1 MEHVRYPDGN
11 VILRNLSREY
21 PVISHGEGLYLF
33 DTNGKRYIDASGGA
47 LVMSAG
53 HGVREISDRIHEQLS
68 RVAYV
73 NGTQFTSH
81 VAEELAARL
90 ARLSPDPSDLNRS
103 CFLGSGS
110 EAIEAAFKFARQLW
124 VERGQQKRTKF
135 IARAPSYHGNT
146 LFALSASARPH
157 YKKYYGPM
165 LHELVVIPAPYEY
178 RSQVADYAQDGGEY
192 YAKVLEDAI
201 LREGAESI
209 AGFIFE
215 PIIGSS
221 AGATLPPPGYFD
233 RVQEICRRHGI
244 LMIADEILCGSGRT
258 GKFFAC
264 EHYGIKPDL
273 ILLGKGLSSGY
284 IALSSLTVRASHLNE
299 MKSGTGY
306 FMHAQTFLQ
315 APSQT
320 SAGLATL
327 DYFEKTD
334 AVKNAA
340 RVGEILH
347 KLLRDEI
354 APLPGVGFVTGKG
367 MLAGVEFVEDKTSK
381 KPFDRSKKIA
391 EGFIAHAFAQGLVLW
406 PNVGQ
411 ADGVNGDL
419 VVFGPPLTTTEAQ
432 VREIVDA
439 LKNAITTARIFS

>member
-11 VILRNLSREY
+11 VILRNLNREY

-53 HGVREISDRIHEQLS
+53 HGNKTIIARIEKQLS
-68 RVAYV
+68 QVAYV

-124 VERGQQKRTKF
+124 VERKELKRSKF

-165 LHELVVIPAPYEY
+165 LHEVVVIPAPYEY
-178 RSQVADYAQDGGEY
+178 RSQVADYARDGGEF
-192 YAKVLEDAI
+192 YARALEEAI
-201 LREGAESI
+201 AREGADTI

-233 RVQEICRRHGI
+233 RIQAICRKHGI

-264 EHYGIKPDL
+264 EHYGLKPDVA
-273 ILLGKGLSSGY
+273 LLGKGLSSGY
-284 IALSSLTVRASHLNE
+284 IALSAVMVRQSHLAE
-299 MKSGTGY
+299 MKAGTGY

-315 APSQT
+315 APSQCA
-320 SAGLATL
+320 AGLGTL
-327 DYFEKTD
+327 EYFERTG
-334 AVKNAA
+334 AVANAA
-340 RVGEILH
+340 QMGEVLQ
-347 KLLRDEI
+347 KLLRSEI
-354 APLPGVGFVTGKG
+354 LNLPHVGFVTGRG
-367 MLAGVEFVEDKTSK
+367 MLAGVEFVEDQASK
-381 KPFDRSKKIA
+381 RPFDRSKKVA
-391 EGFIAHAFAQGLVLW
+391 EEFIAHAFSQGLVLW

-419 VVFGPPLTTTEAQ
+419 VVFGPPLTTSETQ

-439 LKNAITTARIFS
+439 LKVAISSFFKK

>member
-11 VILRNLSREY
+11 VILRNLIREY

-90 ARLSPDPSDLNRS
+90 AKLSPDPSDLNRS

-124 VERGQQKRTKF
+124 VERGEQKRTKF

-178 RSQVADYAQDGGEY
+178 RSQVADYAKDGGEF
-192 YAKVLEDAI
+192 YAKTLEDAI
-201 LREGAESI
+201 LREGADTI

-233 RVQEICRRHGI
+233 RVQAICKKHNI

-258 GKFFAC
+258 GTFFAC

-284 IALSSLTVRASHLNE
+284 IALSSLTVRQSHLQE

-327 DYFEKTD
+327 DYFEKTG

-347 KLLRDEI
+347 RLLREEI

-367 MLAGVEFVEDKTSK
+367 MLAGVEFVEDKSSK
-381 KPFDRSKKIA
+381 KPFDRAKKTA
-391 EGFIAHAFAQGLVLW
+391 EEFVGHAFSQGLILW

-419 VVFGPPLTTTEAQ
+419 VVFGPPLTTSEVQ

-439 LKNAITTARIFS
+439 LKNAISSYFKKK